1 MEVTRQKHHNCFLY
15 AIVMQNIQVFYKG
28 PVTFPVTYIWV
39 AMIKNECSLLDRGT
53 PLI

>member
-39 AMIKNECSLLDRGT
+39 AMIKNECSPLDRGT